1 MKDAFA
7 PHMKKSTAQKIFQT
21 IPEWYFW
28 DIKEPKDHVGEKIM
42 NEYNP
47 FRKYH
52 TESFFD
58 ARDFEEYVERRVK
71 KNNLADGVSLYRR
84 Y

>member
-1 MKDAFA
+1 
-7 PHMKKSTAQKIFQT
+7 
-21 IPEWYFW
+21 
-28 DIKEPKDHVGEKIM
+28 M

-58 ARDFEEYVERRVK
+58 ARDYEEYMERRLK